1 MSETPTYI
9 DFGGYTEH
17 VPATI
22 PAAVQM
28 ATGRFLGN
36 RTLRVAELPQ
46 WEQLRQAASDI
57 RLHSLTNMDYY
68 LEKLEAR
75 VTEAGGIVHWARD
88 AEEARRIVLDIAR
101 QHDVKLAVKV
111 KSMATEEIGLNH

>member
-1 MSETPTYI
+1 MSESPTHI
-9 DFGGYTEH
+9 DFGGYTENIL
-17 VPATI
+17 ANI
-22 PAAVQM
+22 PDAVQQ
-28 ATGRFLGN
+28 ANGRFLGN
-36 RTLRVAELPQ
+36 RALRVAELPQ

-57 RLHSLTNMDYY
+57 RLHCLTNMDYY
-68 LEKLEAR
+68 LEKLEAK
-75 VTEAGGIVHWARD
+75 VTEAGGSVHWARD